1 MSEKFTVE
9 IISPDKSIINSDTT
23 EVTIPSFEGEM
34 GMLKDHIPLI
44 TFLRPGLIKIEGE
57 SNSSFFIT
65 GGVIDFQNDKL
76 NILTDLVFNMNEI
89 NSDVVNNLKSEAE
102 EKLKNDNLSDKDI
115 FLANTLINEIEN
127 LNFK

>member
-1 MSEKFTVE
+1 MEVNIVAPDKIVFSEKNAKLVTLPGME
-9 IISPDKSIINSDTT
+9 GNLGIMDKHSPI
-23 EVTIPSFEGEM
+23 
-34 GMLKDHIPLI
+34 I

-57 SNSSFFIT
+57 SNNSFFIT
-65 GGVIDFQNDKL
+65 GGVIDFKDDKL

-115 FLANTLINEIEN
+115 FLTNTLINEIEN

>member
-1 MSEKFTVE
+1 MEVNIVAPDKIVFSEKNAKLVTLPGIE
-9 IISPDKSIINSDTT
+9 GNLGIMDKHTPI
-23 EVTIPSFEGEM
+23 
-34 GMLKDHIPLI
+34 I

-57 SNSSFFIT
+57 SNNSFFIT
-65 GGVIDFQNDKL
+65 GGVIDFKDDKL

-115 FLANTLINEIEN
+115 FISNTLINEIEN

>member
-1 MSEKFTVE
+1 MEVNIVAPDKIAFSEKNAKLVTLPGME
-9 IISPDKSIINSDTT
+9 GNLGIMDKHSPI
-23 EVTIPSFEGEM
+23 
-34 GMLKDHIPLI
+34 I

-57 SNSSFFIT
+57 SNNSFFIT
-65 GGVIDFQNDKL
+65 GGVIDFKDDKL

-89 NSDVVNNLKSEAE
+89 NSDVVNNLKSDAE